1 MEHFPVL
8 LKEVIEKLEIN
19 ENGIYLDLTLGRAGH
34 SSKILEKLKNGH
46 LYAFDKDIEAI
57 KKSEQ
62 KLSSISGNFT
72 LIHSDFKNI
81 KSELEKLNINK
92 VDGILVDL
100 GVSSPQLD
108 ETSRGFSYNKDYRLD
123 MRMDQSQTLDAH
135 YIVNNFSESELVEI
149 FKQNADV
156 MLPQRVAKAI
166 VQRRPINTTLEL
178 VEVIRKSLPA
188 KVVRMKNPAKAVFQA
203 IRIAV
208 NNELESLNTL
218 LENAIDFLKVNG
230 KLLIISFHSTE
241 DRIVKKFF
249 KQLISEN
256 EIDYR
261 IPIMQEKK
269 WMAKSI
275 LPSDEEIKQNKRSRS
290 AKLRILTRLVE

>member
-62 KLSSISGNFT
+62 KLSSISKNFT

-230 KLLIISFHSTE
+230 KLLIISFHSIE

-256 EIDYR
+256 EVDYR

-269 WMAKSI
+269 WIAKSI

>member
-166 VQRRPINTTLEL
+166 VQCRPINTTLEL

-230 KLLIISFHSTE
+230 KLLIISFHSIE

-256 EIDYR
+256 EVDYR

-269 WMAKSI
+269 WIAKSI